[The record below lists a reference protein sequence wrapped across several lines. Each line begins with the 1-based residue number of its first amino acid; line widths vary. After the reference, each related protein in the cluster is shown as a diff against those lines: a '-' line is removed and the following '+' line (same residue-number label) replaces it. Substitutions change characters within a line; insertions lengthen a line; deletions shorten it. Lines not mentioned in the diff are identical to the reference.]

1 MLLSGKHQ
9 SPPPRGRLL
18 KWLALLLWIG
28 ITVLAVPAASSLPDV
43 VEGKAS
49 AELPRGAQST
59 EVEEMIPRFDGGEL
73 APGIIVYTRASGVTP
88 ADRAKAEADR
98 RALTPVATKPIARPR
113 ASGDGKALMLNVP
126 LRDDDTLAD
135 KAEKVRD
142 QSRADVPAGLDV
154 HLTGEAGA
162 ALDVGDA
169 FESIDKTILIITI
182 AVVTAVLLLTY
193 RSPIL
198 WLLPIVNAAIALQ
211 VANAVVYL
219 LGKHAGLYVADG
231 MATILNALVFGISTD
246 YALLL
251 LARYREELRR
261 HEDRHRAM
269 AIALRHAAAPIVAS
283 AATVSLGL
291 LCLLAADMGF
301 NYALGPIG
309 AIGVL
314 AGLVVV
320 MTLLP
325 AMLLI
330 FGRWIFWPRIPR
342 HGDAPPARGVWDRV
356 GHRVAAHPRLVW
368 IGGLAVLGALASAAL
383 GINTGLDR
391 ANFLTDT
398 PSSTTGENILAQHY
412 PGGEGRPLLVVTGR
426 SSASEVTSALR
437 DAPGVAGVK
446 SPQPSKDGRLTKLEV
461 VLEYP
466 PDSAAAKQTVR
477 DLREKIPAATI
488 GASTASEI
496 DLADAQAHDRR
507 VVIPLVLGVVFL
519 ILIALLR
526 ALVAPILV
534 IGTVVASYF
543 AALGASWLL
552 FRYAFDFP
560 ALDTQVALMG
570 FLFMVALGVDYNL
583 FLVARVRE
591 EVARSDHR
599 TGVLRGLG
607 VTGGVISSAGLVL
620 AATFGVLGVMP
631 VTMMVQ
637 IGILVSLG
645 VLLDTFFVRSVIV
658 PALALDV
665 GRRFWW
671 PGGPRSKP
679 AESLPV
685 AGRGGGE
692 VGAEMPAQQ
701 RRRAETAPFGDRL
714 DG

>member
-1 MLLSGKHQ
+1 MLLSRKHRTPAP
-9 SPPPRGRLL
+9 SPGRLL
-18 KWLALLLWIG
+18 KWAVLLAWVA

-43 VEGKAS
+43 VEGKAT

-59 EVEEMIPRFDGGEL
+59 KVEELVPRFPGGEL
-73 APGIIVYTRASGVTP
+73 SPGIVVYSRSSGITP
-88 ADRAKAEADR
+88 ADRAKAETDR
-98 RALTPVATKPIARPR
+98 RALAPLAAGPVAPPR
-113 ASGDGKALMLNVP
+113 ASGDGRALILNVP
-126 LRDDDTLAD
+126 LPDDDALTE
-135 KAEKVRD
+135 KAEKLRD
-142 QSRADVPAGLDV
+142 QSRANTPDGLDV
-154 HLTGEAGA
+154 RLTGPAGS

-169 FESIDKTILIITI
+169 FENIDKPILIITI
-182 AVVTAVLLLTY
+182 LVVTAVLLLTY

-198 WLLPIVNAAIALQ
+198 WLLPIVSAAIALQ
-211 VANAVVYL
+211 AANAVVYL
-219 LGKHAGLYVADG
+219 LGEHAGLYVADG
-231 MATILNALVFGISTD
+231 MSTILNALVFGISTD

-261 HEDRHRAM
+261 SPDRHRAM
-269 AIALRHAAAPIVAS
+269 AVALRRAAAPIVAS

-320 MTLLP
+320 MSLLP
-325 AMLLI
+325 ALLVI

-356 GHRVAAHPRLVW
+356 GHRIAAHPRLVW

-398 PSSTTGENILAQHY
+398 PSSTVGERILAEHY
-412 PGGEGRPLLVVTGR
+412 PGGEGRPLQVITDK
-426 SSASEVTSALR
+426 ADAPEVTAALR
-437 DAPGVAGVK
+437 DAPGVAAVQ

-461 VLEYP
+461 VLDDP
-466 PDSAAAKQTVR
+466 PDSAAAERTVR
-477 DLREKIPAATI
+477 DLRRTVPAATI
-488 GASTASEI
+488 GASTAAEI
-496 DLADAQAHDRR
+496 DLAEAQAHDRR
-507 VVIPLVLGVVFL
+507 VVIPLVLAVVFL

-591 EVARSDHR
+591 EVGRSDHR

-637 IGILVSLG
+637 IGLLVSLG

-658 PALALDV
+658 PALALDT
-665 GRRFWW
+665 GRHFWW
-671 PGGPRSKP
+671 PGRIAARTNGTSD
-679 AESLPV
+679 
-685 AGRGGGE
+685 
-692 VGAEMPAQQ
+692 AQSASEIPHPQ
-701 RRRAETAPFGDRL
+701 IR
-714 DG
+714 